1 MGLKDIQKSRVWL
14 IVLTVFLL
22 VPILFFSIEYW
33 NRINAG
39 IVESGNINA
48 DCDLHKASGEASFDE
63 NGKLVFSITPAPIK
77 PLSPLDLQVE
87 LVNINAQSVQVDF
100 EGIGVY
106 MGFYRPELKREINN
120 VFKGTAILSVCT
132 LENMLWQATVIIK
145 TDKGT
150 IVAPFRFEVEQS

>member
-1 MGLKDIQKSRVWL
+1 MVLKDIQKSRVWL

-48 DCDLHKASGEASFDE
+48 DCDLHKASCEASFEE